1 LSNRLFRTT
10 LSVAFFASAGF
21 IGTLFLV
28 PLFLQEVRGA
38 SPLDAGLTTFPE
50 AIGVVV
56 STQIVA
62 RLYPRIGPRRLMAGG
77 LVGMATA
84 ITLLALV
91 GLSSG
96 PWVFRALMFM
106 VGFGMAYVFLPNQ
119 AASLATISRAETGRA
134 TTFTNIQRQVG
145 AAIGV
150 AALSSVLAVAS
161 ARGGVGDLTA
171 YRTAFLVAA
180 GFALIGSLLALRVPD
195 AEAAETM
202 QMRAKRSPSGEVR
215 VAETG

>member
-1 LSNRLFRTT
+1 T
-10 LSVAFFASAGF
+10 LTVAFFASAGF

-28 PLFLQEVRGA
+28 PLFLQVARGA

-77 LVGMATA
+77 LVWMATA
-84 ITLLALV
+84 IALMGFV
-91 GLSSG
+91 GVGGS
-96 PWVFRALMFM
+96 PWLIRALMFG

-119 AASLATISRAETGRA
+119 AASLATISRADTGRA

-145 AAIGV
+145 AALGV
-150 AALSSVLAVAS
+150 ATLSSVLAASGAGGAGVA
-161 ARGGVGDLTA
+161 DPLP
-171 YRTAFLVAA
+171 YRAAFFVAA
-180 GFALIGSLLALRVPD
+180 GFALIASLLALRVPD

-202 QMRAKRSPSGEVR
+202 VVRGSG
-215 VAETG
+215 